1 MLLDDNTVREK
12 NFRFV
17 QLCKSS
23 SWNLFP
29 DDNNAAKKFSTMGIP
44 SFLQSFIHQ
53 SHPPKNHTRCRLF
66 SSYLSPIPSCATI
79 ISFYHYC
86 KRRPH
91 CYGSCPGAK
100 QRRIKTFL
108 ANNWR
113 TNNNRMINIF
123 VLINIIFPFH
133 IRHPSVASQK
143 RNTERNTGSSRTTTT
158 IIVGRLSV
166 CHAIPVCWMDSAFFF
181 WLGGC
186 CSSSHCS
193 QLVSQWVRL
202 EGRQAGVMFLL
213 RAISVHTEDEK
224 KGSSFSL
231 PSGCQLLT
239 QSRLLLLLLVS
250 HYHLFIP
257 SDSCVYSVRHS
268 SALCQTTSLTPMS
281 VWLRIVLS
289 DGRRSRE
296 NP

>member
-1 MLLDDNTVREK
+1 
-12 NFRFV
+12 
-17 QLCKSS
+17 
-23 SWNLFP
+23 
-29 DDNNAAKKFSTMGIP
+29 MGIP

-53 SHPPKNHTRCRLF
+53 SHPPKNHTRCRLS

-79 ISFYHYC
+79 ISFYRYC
-86 KRRPH
+86 KRPPH

-100 QRRIKTFL
+100 QQRIKTFL

-181 WLGGC
+181 
-186 CSSSHCS
+186 
-193 QLVSQWVRL
+193 
-202 EGRQAGVMFLL
+202 
-213 RAISVHTEDEK
+213 
-224 KGSSFSL
+224 
-231 PSGCQLLT
+231 
-239 QSRLLLLLLVS
+239 
-250 HYHLFIP
+250 
-257 SDSCVYSVRHS
+257 
-268 SALCQTTSLTPMS
+268 
-281 VWLRIVLS
+281 
-289 DGRRSRE
+289 
-296 NP
+296 